1 MRRTKEEAEETKQ
14 AILVAARTLFIKE
27 GFSGTTLDDVAHL
40 AGFTRG
46 AVHWHFHNKLGILLA
61 IREIEHSPVQQLI
74 EDLSTDN
81 SLDPL
86 DSMLAVTTQFILDMN
101 RDPDK
106 KKLFQVIV
114 QAMHNEKLDP
124 DFVRKKQLDV
134 QLRSLVQDIL
144 ILAEKR
150 APLAGPWQP
159 KTAALAFHCAI
170 NGVINDWLY
179 DAASFDLIDD
189 ALVMI
194 TTFINSL
201 RGKEASAGS
210 GAKVI

>member
-27 GFSGTTLDDVAHL
+27 GFNGTTLDDVAHL

-61 IREIEHSPVQQLI
+61 IREIEHSPIQQLI
-74 EDLSTDN
+74 EDLSTD
-81 SLDPL
+81 STLDPL
-86 DSMLAVTTQFILDMN
+86 DSMLAVTTQFILDMK
-101 RDPDK
+101 RDPNK
-106 KKLFQVIV
+106 KKLFHVIV
-114 QAMHNEKLDP
+114 QAIHNEKLDP
-124 DFVRKKQLDV
+124 DFVRKKKFDE
-134 QLRSLVQDIL
+134 QLRNLVQDIL

-150 APLAGPWQP
+150 SPLASPWQP
-159 KTAALAFHCAI
+159 KTAALAFQCMI

-179 DAASFDLIDD
+179 DAASFNLVDD

-201 RGKEASAGS
+201 RGKEAPACSS
-210 GAKVI
+210 RKTI